1 MNRFDHLHKTYREAK
16 MKARKERILMMS
28 RSEPN
33 INGSGTSGYTVKS
46 GENTGKVLK
55 HISVTS
61 SNSLQFYPK

>member
-1 MNRFDHLHKTYREAK
+1 MR
-16 MKARKERILMMS
+16 ARKERILMMS

-61 SNSLQFYPK
+61 SNNI

>member
-1 MNRFDHLHKTYREAK
+1 MRE
-16 MKARKERILMMS
+16 RKERILMMS
-28 RSEPN
+28 RSEAN

-61 SNSLQFYPK
+61 SNNI